1 MRKYFSIDS
10 RLEDLE
16 SRRLEDYDVPENL
29 GEWTNQFDL
38 EEFEKRFRNTPN
50 HGLFE
55 SQYSVGLAPRNP
67 HSVRIGFITIQEG
80 DAIFAVD
87 GISTSLI
94 LREIR
99 PGEYRIVS
107 ECYLWAALELDYWN
121 PGTKKGRWGT
131 RHHDHGCE
139 QTRMITIV

>member
-1 MRKYFSIDS
+1 MPRKS
-10 RLEDLE
+10 
-16 SRRLEDYDVPENL
+16 PELDASPVN
-29 GEWTNQFDL
+29 
-38 EEFEKRFRNTPN
+38 FR
-50 HGLFE
+50 
-55 SQYSVGLAPRNP
+55 
-67 HSVRIGFITIQEG
+67 EG

-87 GISTSLI
+87 GVSTPLI
-94 LREIR
+94 LREIK

-131 RHHDHGCE
+131 RHYDHGCE